1 MKHPPSQMIWGA
13 MSKNRTAG
21 LYFLTL
27 GTTMNGSKY
36 VDLLKTK
43 LLLHM
48 SVHNTSIFMQDGAP
62 CHRSKIVKTFLG
74 ENNVVTLDWPGNS
87 PDLNPIENLWSK
99 MNGLVAEKQPSSGK
113 ALTETIKEVWVKKIS
128 REYCMSLIASMPRR
142 LEAIVK
148 VQGGHTKY

>member
-1 MKHPPSQMIWGA
+1 

-21 LYFLTL
+21 LYFLTP
-27 GTTMNGSKY
+27 GTTVNGSKF
-36 VDLLKTK
+36 VDLLKSK

-62 CHRSKIVKTFLG
+62 CHRFTIVKKFLG
-74 ENNVVTLDWPGNS
+74 DNNVVTLDWPGNS

-99 MNGLVAEKQPSSGK
+99 IKDLVAEKQPSSGK
-113 ALTETIKEVWVKKIS
+113 ALTKTIKEVWVQKIS
-128 REYCMSLIASMPRR
+128 REYCTSLIVSMPRR
-142 LEAIVK
+142 LEAVVK